1 MNNAIGGLESLDQP
15 SKQWMVKVTIVSD
28 PNHGKVGGQKHH
40 RNLLWRPRLNNVK
53 TFLITLTGISGFL
66 RLLLLPP
73 PDIGGALI
81 GNTPLPRS
89 IAKARLSLEGLSPI
103 VSLSRCPLGVSLRRG
118 GRDLTG
124 VA

>member
-28 PNHGKVGGQKHH
+28 PNHGESGQ
-40 RNLLWRPRLNNVK
+40 NIIAICFGDMK

-89 IAKARLSLEGLSPI
+89 IAISSSP
-103 VSLSRCPLGVSLRRG
+103 
-118 GRDLTG
+118 
-124 VA
+124 